1 MMGKS
6 EENWANFSIRMSG
19 KKSTA
24 TVNCQAFR
32 QGNNWRY
39 HSINS
44 IKVIDLQLKRVNV
57 DEDIVY
63 SFLEI
68 E

>member
-1 MMGKS
+1 MGKS

-32 QGNNWRY
+32 QGDNWRY
-39 HSINS
+39 NS
-44 IKVIDLQLKRVNV
+44 IFQNLIIRFTVVSLDTPTGRV
-57 DEDIVY
+57 Y
-63 SFLEI
+63 LCK
-68 E
+68 

>member
-44 IKVIDLQLKRVNV
+44 IKVIHLQL
-57 DEDIVY
+57 Y
-63 SFLEI
+63 H
-68 E
+68 

>member
-32 QGNNWRY
+32 QGDNWRY
-39 HSINS
+39 NS
-44 IKVIDLQLKRVNV
+44 IFQNLIIRFTVVSLDTPTGRV
-57 DEDIVY
+57 Y
-63 SFLEI
+63 LCK
-68 E
+68 